1 MKVNKPHIGLRTIKT
16 ALAAVI
22 AMCIVSFYGSSNA
35 KYMFAAMGAMQVTQ
49 KTIKESFDSCRLQ
62 FLGVS
67 FGAIIGVILLYTPIP
82 DILAA
87 GIGVVLLITV
97 YNIFNIKFSPIMP
110 CVVIVSICTIQSSQ
124 PLTYAMGRLWDTAIG
139 LMTGLMINISIY
151 PYDNIGKLH
160 EISEKLDDEIL
171 IFIKNTFDKNGEE
184 ATVINA
190 KKLVNDL
197 ANQLTIFSNQ
207 WILFRLRNHV
217 EDYHLYQE
225 LDEKVQTLIAH
236 MKAIHYMKHLGNLN
250 EENKNSLLKYG
261 ITIEDKETD
270 NIEEYNITTNY
281 HVKRLL
287 IIHQRILD
295 ILKQIHLK

>member
-1 MKVNKPHIGLRTIKT
+1 MKINKPRIGLRTIKT
-16 ALAAVI
+16 ALAACI
-22 AMCIVSFYGSSNA
+22 AMSIVSLYGSSNA

-67 FGAIIGVILLYTPIP
+67 FGAIIGVTLLYIP
-82 DILAA
+82 LPDVVKASI
-87 GIGVVLLITV
+87 GIILLITT

-124 PLTYAMGRLWDTAIG
+124 PIAYAMGRLWDTAIG
-139 LMTGLMINISIY
+139 LSTGLLINISIC

-160 EISEKLDDEIL
+160 DIADRLDDEIL
-171 IFIKNTFDKNGEE
+171 IFIKNTFDKNGEK
-184 ATVINA
+184 ATVLNA
-190 KKLVNDL
+190 KKLINDL
-197 ANQLTIFSNQ
+197 ASQLTVFSNQ
-207 WILFRLRNHV
+207 WVLFRLKDHV
-217 EDYHLYQE
+217 DDYHLYQE
-225 LDEKVQTLIAH
+225 LDEKTQTLIAH
-236 MKAIHYMKHLGNLN
+236 MKAIHYMQHLGTLN
-250 EENKNSLLKYG
+250 EENKNALLKLG

-270 NIEEYNITTNY
+270 DIEEYNVTTNY